1 MQTDP
6 LVGDQS
12 LAAHQAPEMLRLAAL
27 VPIVRDR
34 LGMDSS
40 FPDDAVLASL
50 RMIAAPASPWERWQ
64 AAFHSNLG
72 HWLGLKADDLNAAL
86 NVLVE
91 TLPASPPSQVSST

>member
-1 MQTDP
+1 MHTE
-6 LVGDQS
+6 
-12 LAAHQAPEMLRLAAL
+12 LAADQRVARQHGIDALHLAAL
-27 VPIVRDR
+27 VPVVRER
-34 LGMDSS
+34 LGLDSS

-91 TLPASPPSQVSST
+91 MLPAGPPSQVSST

>member
-1 MQTDP
+1 MHINE
-6 LVGDQS
+6 
-12 LAAHQAPEMLRLAAL
+12 LAADQRVAPRHGIDTLHLAAL
-27 VPIVRDR
+27 VPVVRER
-34 LGMDSS
+34 LGLDSS